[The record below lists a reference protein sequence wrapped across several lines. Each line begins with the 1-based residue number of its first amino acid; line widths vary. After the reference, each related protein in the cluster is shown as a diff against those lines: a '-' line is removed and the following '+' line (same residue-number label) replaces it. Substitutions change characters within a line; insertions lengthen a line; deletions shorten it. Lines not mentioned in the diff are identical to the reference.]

1 MVLSLERWEGK
12 VAVVTGA
19 SSGIGAAV
27 SQLLVENGI
36 IVVGLARRVDVIEA
50 KAEQLQDKKGQLY
63 ALKTDMRSETDI
75 VNAFQWIREN
85 LGPVHILVN
94 NAGVTL
100 ENNLHDGDSEAW
112 RMIFDVNVIGLC
124 VATREAMKMM
134 LDYNINGHI
143 IHLNSVSG
151 HKIVNMPGINVY
163 GASKHAVT
171 ALAGTLKN
179 EINALGAKI
188 KVTSISPGLVATEM
202 TTMNPNSGPDRL
214 EMMKSLPVLKAED
227 IAEAIG
233 YCLST
238 PENVQI
244 NELTITPVGEQ
255 I

>member
-188 KVTSISPGLVATEM
+188 KVTVRLVATEM